1 MDRTTSI
8 YLTHHL
14 DGEVV
19 ETLSTK
25 GMKTADE
32 VMDFIDN
39 WKNSVTKESTN
50 RLKIDVYNRILRKDD
65 KTFLIDFGDYAYF
78 LRVED
83 SPNLM
88 P

>member
-1 MDRTTSI
+1 MTKI

-19 ETLSTK
+19 RELFQKKMMS
-25 GMKTADE
+25 ADE
-32 VMDFIDN
+32 VMRFIDS
-39 WKNSVTKESTN
+39 WKREYVKAFPS
-50 RLKIDVYNRILRKDD
+50 LKIEIYNRIIKKDD

-78 LRVED
+78 LRIED

-88 P
+88 PD